1 MPGGQKRARDGRVI
15 LRVDPASLRPV
26 FDSFGTYL
34 EENPSNAEKLTF
46 VKELIEWLQECCQP
60 TPVISVRATDF
71 DTIKTAVDAVEVI
84 YDRHSEKHVWQLR
97 ENDDSGDGQ
106 LSAWADT
113 CITEIKSSPYFQL
126 TDSETTCRTILD
138 VMFCD
143 RLKRLNDHDSE
154 RCLNWLPEV
163 TLSVRSELHNSVIQG
178 RADWCLAYGNSKAA
192 LQTALI
198 GLEAKKSGTAQ
209 STLPQLIIY
218 LAAIQD
224 SRKESKKTNCS
235 VFGLVTD
242 SEEYRFAYLDE
253 KRKLFVSEIYL
264 WVTKKAKIIQ
274 WIDKILRD
282 SIEASPNAT
291 PVETANT
298 TIHAYRTHLNRGYQF
313 GGIDES
319 QVVEGDDL
327 RSYRVIK
334 RGPYGEMVAELET
347 DEVE

>member
-60 TPVISVRATDF
+60 TLVISVRATDF

-106 LSAWADT
+106 LSAW
-113 CITEIKSSPYFQL
+113 P
-126 TDSETTCRTILD
+126 
-138 VMFCD
+138 
-143 RLKRLNDHDSE
+143 
-154 RCLNWLPEV
+154 
-163 TLSVRSELHNSVIQG
+163 
-178 RADWCLAYGNSKAA
+178 
-192 LQTALI
+192 TALI

-209 STLPQLIIY
+209 SALPQLIIY

-253 KRKLFVSEIYL
+253 KRKLFVSETYL

-282 SIEASPNAT
+282 SIEASPHAT
-291 PVETANT
+291 PVKTANT
-298 TIHAYRTHLNRGYQF
+298 TIHAYRTHINRGYQF